1 MIDTFNI
8 MALAIMH
15 CNFRPIP
22 TRRSQADPP
31 WYFYRSALIKYTL
44 GLFYGIILKELLA
57 QGGYHED
64 WPRPGDPIQRGHVD
78 PQIKLRQ
85 DLDLS
90 QRSCSSKENPD
101 GGLGRAQRIK
111 HRTDLQIFQLQDQK
125 ILLRHPPLRSGEQ
138 HRGLNAKENRAQK
151 CPQAYP
157 RIRETGHSTT
167 PEYREEHVRNDSH
180 PKSRRLFCQVTPGGS
195 NPKRLRYQQKKI
207 ASEDAKERSRALLT
221 PEAIEILDASMKP
234 KRIEVTRQSVQ
245 ADLEALLRRGFTT
258 THAGGFFFIPYL
270 MELGLY
276 KTFGQLSVPKT
287 TGIPTEKVALQL
299 VWEPLFGYVKGIRA
313 VDPVSQADFGALSGL
328 PFICSASTEYGFLAE
343 STIER
348 SEAFQKHM
356 GKRLVHLGYVT
367 GDVLNMDGHS
377 ITLFSRKEMKASY
390 LSKDKVYGKA
400 IRTFYTQDQATKKP
414 LFAKAA
420 YSGATVA
427 QVTPHLV
434 EANKEILGGPF
445 LSVCD
450 KEWFIGSLLD
460 QLDKIHGI
468 EVLLPLKRTAKRIRE
483 MEAIPFEEF
492 KYRYENQPIARLVT
506 ELDGFTGKMKLFVK
520 RNEDGTFFALI
531 TNKKYF
537 RAARAME
544 IYPKRWRIEN
554 FFNENAF
561 LGIDRLP
568 SLELNAIQTAL
579 TLKMVSFHL
588 VDNFRRNLP
597 EPFYTMKPESIYQHF
612 IQGVQ
617 GKVQIKKDKLH
628 VDIYGFQHRDM
639 AASLLE
645 DLEQKLISQNID
657 PRCPWLNYHI
667 LSFSFK

>member
-1 MIDTFNI
+1 M
-8 MALAIMH
+8 
-15 CNFRPIP
+15 
-22 TRRSQADPP
+22 
-31 WYFYRSALIKYTL
+31 
-44 GLFYGIILKELLA
+44 
-57 QGGYHED
+57 
-64 WPRPGDPIQRGHVD
+64 
-78 PQIKLRQ
+78 
-85 DLDLS
+85 
-90 QRSCSSKENPD
+90 
-101 GGLGRAQRIK
+101 
-111 HRTDLQIFQLQDQK
+111 
-125 ILLRHPPLRSGEQ
+125 
-138 HRGLNAKENRAQK
+138 
-151 CPQAYP
+151 
-157 RIRETGHSTT
+157 
-167 PEYREEHVRNDSH
+167 
-180 PKSRRLFCQVTPGGS
+180 
-195 NPKRLRYQQKKI
+195 
-207 ASEDAKERSRALLT
+207 T

-245 ADLEALLRRGFTT
+245 ADLEALLRRGLTT

-270 MELGLY
+270 MELDLY
-276 KTFGQLSVPKT
+276 KTFGQLSIPKT

-328 PFICSASTEYGFLAE
+328 PFICSASTEYRFLAE

-434 EANKEILGGPF
+434 EVNKEILGGPF

-588 VDNFRRNLP
+588 VDNFRKNLP
-597 EPFYTMKPESIYQHF
+597 EPFYTMNPESIYQHF

-617 GKVQIKKDKLH
+617 GKVQIKKHKLH

-639 AASLLE
+639 AASLFK

-657 PRCPWLNYHI
+657 PRCPWLNDHI